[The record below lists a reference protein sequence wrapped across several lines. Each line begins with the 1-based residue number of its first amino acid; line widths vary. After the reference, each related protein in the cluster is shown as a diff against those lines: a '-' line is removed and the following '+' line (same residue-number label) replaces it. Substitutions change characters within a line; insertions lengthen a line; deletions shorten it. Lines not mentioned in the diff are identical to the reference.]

1 MIICV
6 YRATTYIT
14 HHQIVA
20 IITQHPKVPAS
31 MVGSITIHMVQQEG
45 YSVVHHS
52 PLTEVAI
59 VTFLF

>member
-1 MIICV
+1 MIICIDW
-6 YRATTYIT
+6 TSTYIT
-14 HHQIVA
+14 HHQVVA

-31 MVGSITIHMVQQEG
+31 MVGSITIHMVQEQG
-45 YSVVHHS
+45 YSVVNHS